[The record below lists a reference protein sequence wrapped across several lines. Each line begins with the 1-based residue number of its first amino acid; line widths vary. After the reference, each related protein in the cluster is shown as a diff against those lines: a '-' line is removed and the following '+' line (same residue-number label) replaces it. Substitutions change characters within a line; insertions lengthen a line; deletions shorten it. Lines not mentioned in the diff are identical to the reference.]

1 MIDINEK
8 LINEDLKSKIYK
20 IKDNIFIK
28 EILIKDIFI
37 NTEQDILE
45 GLKKCIHDK
54 YSDIDIT
61 LNIKDNNCIQL
72 KDIGIVNEEILGI
85 KLEVTER
92 NCVIRMIQKNGI
104 RYDIILFGADN
115 KKIEKEIN
123 ILGKSDMFV
132 AILALGKLMRN
143 DYLISAH
150 LAHMLCMNSLVEQ
163 MEARDVTYNTNFHR
177 YGYRENLNYFNT
189 YKNIENKYCNSDDK
203 VYNHISKLLM
213 SGIENIKSMSNTDK
227 KNFYEIWDFYLK

>member
-8 LINEDLKSKIYK
+8 LIYEDLKSKIQR
-20 IKDNIFIK
+20 IRNNIFIK

-37 NTEQDILE
+37 NSESDLLE
-45 GLKKCIHDK
+45 GIKKCIHDK

-85 KLEVTER
+85 KLEVTES

-115 KKIEKEIN
+115 QKIENEIN
-123 ILGKSDMFV
+123 VIEKADMFV
-132 AILALGKLMRN
+132 AILALGKLMRK

-150 LAHMLCMNSLVEQ
+150 LAHMLCMESLVDQ
-163 MEARDVTYNTNFHR
+163 MKARDVEYNTNFHR
-177 YGYRENLNYFNT
+177 YGYREDLNYFNT
-189 YKNIENKYCNSDDK
+189 YKKLENKYCDSDDI
-203 VYNHISKLLM
+203 VYNHISKLLI
-213 SGIENIKSMSNTDK
+213 SGVENIKEISDADK
-227 KNFYEIWDFYLK
+227 KKFYEIWDFYLK